1 MTDTP
6 QWAVPSVE
14 ATASAVAPASL
25 SGRYVYNGGVSS
37 RHDGVA
43 GGNSRAY
50 TRAELEN
57 PMYALPTPVFID
69 AAREGTGGA
78 ELSFSLHVDID
89 GPDPLGVVSG
99 ELAGRAGAGDSPVH
113 FIGRVSQNNPVGAA
127 RTLVV
132 DDFSFAWPDS
142 GHLIDRLELSISTAG
157 GTPSADVTFIAVTS
171 DRRHGPYKVTQESP
185 FFRHVEVEV
194 DVEEGALPAEPYV
207 TTTHPTRP
215 AGVPVESL
223 TLESAFAKAG
233 ISITRSASGSVIAGA
248 GAGTDAR
255 WSSQELHDA
264 MESHWSSFAN
274 RAQWKMWIFLAG
286 LADSDGLGGI
296 MFDADI
302 QEPGGVDRQG
312 TAIFTHSPHFHTAAG
327 AYPQANPPAP
337 EAAQRELFFN
347 LLHETGHAFNLAHS
361 FQKRL
366 GSPWQPPPWMPMV
379 TAPQALSWMNYPDEA
394 SPGGGYSAVW
404 FYERFR
410 FRFDDAENLF
420 LRHAPSRFVEMGNE
434 TWFRSH
440 GRVALGTVDPRLEL
454 VVHSRSDTLEFGEA
468 VFIEFRLKNVS
479 DGPVLAHRNLY
490 PSDGFVEVA
499 VTNPRGERRPWIP
512 IAHNRAKVETAILA
526 PGEAVYR
533 ELNVTMGQYGFPF
546 KEPGPYRIEASYH
559 NLDGG
564 TAAAVMQLHI
574 APASNYDDLRAM
586 RTLFD
591 AGVGRV
597 LQVGGSRVM
606 EEANDKIDW
615 VKNRIGATHPAGFY
629 LDAVRAVPLAKRF
642 KLLKGD
648 ADEIQIAEED
658 PEFVQ
663 RRLTPLVERPA
674 DAADVV
680 GHIVYRRLVETYTD
694 AALETKNRDDARQ
707 AQSQMLELFRQRNVV
722 QPVIEEIEHKVNEL
736 K

>member
-1 MTDTP
+1 MVDIQQLAAPSEVSTP
-6 QWAVPSVE
+6 
-14 ATASAVAPASL
+14 AVAPGSL

-37 RHDGVA
+37 RRDGVTD
-43 GGNSRAY
+43 GNLRQY
-50 TRAELEN
+50 TRAELQN
-57 PMYALPTPVFID
+57 PMYALPTPVFIN
-69 AAREGTGGA
+69 AAREGPGGD
-78 ELSFSLHVDID
+78 ELSFTLHVDID
-89 GPDPLGVVSG
+89 GPEPLGVVSG
-99 ELAGRAGAGDSPVH
+99 ELAGRAGAGDLSVH
-113 FIGRVSQNNPVGAA
+113 FIGRVSQNNPVGPA
-127 RTLVV
+127 RTLIVE
-132 DDFSFAWPDS
+132 DFRFAWPAS
-142 GHLIDRLELSISTAG
+142 GHLIDRLELSISAAG
-157 GTPSADVTFIAVTS
+157 GTPSADVTFIAVAS
-171 DRRHGPYKVTQESP
+171 DQRHGPYNVTQEST
-185 FFRHVEVEV
+185 FFRHVEIEV
-194 DVEEGALPAEPYV
+194 DVEEGALPVEPYL

-215 AGVPVESL
+215 ASLPAENL
-223 TLESAFAKAG
+223 TLESVFAKAG
-233 ISITRSASGSVIAGA
+233 ISITRSASSSSIAGS
-248 GAGTDAR
+248 GAGDDAR

-274 RAQWKMWIFLAG
+274 RSQWKMWIFLAV
-286 LADSDGLGGI
+286 LADSDSLGGI

-312 TAIFTHSPHFHTAAG
+312 TAVFTHCPHFHTAAG
-327 AYPQANPPAP
+327 AYPKANSPAP

-347 LLHETGHAFNLAHS
+347 LIHETGHAFNLAHS

-366 GSPWQPPPWMPMV
+366 GSPWKPPPWIPLV

-394 SPGGGYSAVW
+394 SPGGGFSAVW

-420 LRHAPSRFVEMGNE
+420 LRHAPSRFIEMGNE
-434 TWFRSH
+434 TWFQNH

-454 VVHSRSDTLEFGEA
+454 VVRSRSDTLEFGEA
-468 VFIEFRLKNVS
+468 AFVEFRLKNVS
-479 DGPVLAHRNLY
+479 DDPVLAHCNLY

-512 IAHNRAKVETAILA
+512 IAHTRAKVETAVLA
-526 PGEAVYR
+526 PGEAVFR

-564 TAAAVMQLHI
+564 TTAAVMQLHV
-574 APASNYDDLRAM
+574 APPSNYDDLRAV

-615 VKNRIGATHPAGFY
+615 VKNRIGDSNPAGFY
-629 LDAVRAVPLAKRF
+629 LDAVRAIPLAKRY

-648 ADEIQIAEED
+648 ADEIQIGEED

-674 DAADVV
+674 AAADVV
-680 GHIVYRRLVETYTD
+680 GHIVYKRLVETYTD
-694 AALETKNRDDARQ
+694 AALETNNQDDARR
-707 AQSQMLELFRQRNVV
+707 AQSQMLELFRHRNVV